1 MAANPETP
9 PTSSTSTPTL
19 KRVNELKREE
29 IVFALAR
36 VPGTQRLVF
45 GGSDF
50 RVHEVDMAAEKPEP
64 HALGDHGHDSYVT
77 SLAVAGSRWAVSGGY
92 DGKLI
97 WWDLAGGKRVRTI
110 EAHARWIRDVAAS
123 ADGATI
129 ASVADDMVCRLWD
142 AETGALRH
150 ELRGHAV
157 QTPQHFPSMLFACAF
172 SADGRYL
179 ATGDKVGHIAVWD
192 LADAR
197 AVATLEAPV
206 MYTWDPVQRRHSI
219 GGIRSLA
226 FSPDGAGL
234 AVGGIGKIGNI
245 DHIES
250 PARIE
255 VFDWRKGERTH
266 EFTDL
271 PKGLVERLL
280 FLPDGNRLLAA
291 GGANDGFLLVVDLK
305 AKSVLV
311 QEKAPTHVHDAAFG
325 DTFETLFAAAHG
337 KLSVYELKG

>member
-9 PTSSTSTPTL
+9 STSSTPATL
-19 KRVNELKREE
+19 KLVKELKRDE

-36 VPGTQRLVF
+36 VPGTRRLIF

-50 RVHEVDMAAEKPEP
+50 RVHDVDMAAEKPEP

-97 WWDLAGGKRVRTI
+97 WWDLEGGERVRAI
-110 EAHARWIRDVAAS
+110 EAHAKWIRDVAAT

-150 ELRGHAV
+150 ELRGHEV
-157 QTPQHFPSMLFACAF
+157 QTPHHYPSMLFACAF
-172 SADGRYL
+172 SPDGRYL
-179 ATGDKVGHIAVWD
+179 ATGDKVGHVVVWD
-192 LADAR
+192 VADGRPA
-197 AVATLEAPV
+197 ATLEAPV

-219 GGIRSLA
+219 GGIRALA
-226 FSPDGAGL
+226 FTPDGTAL

-245 DHIES
+245 DHLES

-271 PKGLVERLL
+271 PKGIVERLV
-280 FLPDGNRLLAA
+280 FLPDGNRLLAV
-291 GGANDGFLLVVDLK
+291 GGANDGFLLVARPQGEVGPGAGEGPDSRPRRRLRR
-305 AKSVLV
+305 
-311 QEKAPTHVHDAAFG
+311 HVRDPLHRRPWQARG
-325 DTFETLFAAAHG
+325 L
-337 KLSVYELKG
+337 